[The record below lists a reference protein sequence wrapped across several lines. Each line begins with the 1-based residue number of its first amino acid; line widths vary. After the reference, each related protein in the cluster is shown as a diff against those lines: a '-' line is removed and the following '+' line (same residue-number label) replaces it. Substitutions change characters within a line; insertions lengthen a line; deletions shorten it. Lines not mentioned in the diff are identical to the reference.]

1 MKTEKTGASIYK
13 EKGTVYRSYHE
24 GWLKAVDNFD
34 KYVKDFKPK
43 RAYKLHNN

>member
-1 MKTEKTGASIYK
+1 MKTEKTVASIYK
-13 EKGTVYRSYHE
+13 DKGTVYRSYHD

-43 RAYKLHNN
+43 RAYKFHNN